1 MFETMD
7 FDVPDFFL
15 SGIFNDDISG
25 LNQADA
31 NAVLAF
37 LHSAAADLKKQG
49 FNLCHWSVK
58 DQDQEPEFKKFH
70 DGNFFGIQACNCV
83 TIQAVYKAA

>member
-7 FDVPDFFL
+7 YDVPDFFL

-25 LNQADA
+25 LTQADA

-49 FNLCHWSVK
+49 FELSHWSVPEH
-58 DQDQEPEFKKFH
+58 DREPEFKKYH
-70 DGNFFGIQACNCV
+70 DANFFGIDACNCI
-83 TIQAVYKAA
+83 TIQAVYKKA